1 MESSLEAKKRL
12 IEAQLSAHAFVQ
24 REHAFLEHHRFHR
37 ILHEHHLGQNA
48 RTARHRR
55 HVTSNVATRVHVH
68 TTGNVIYP
76 SPLQRNLTVRSRSS
90 VRGTHIDHRA
100 LGLQPLA
107 LDLLHGRSLS
117 RDHIIRLL
125 VTVQHR
131 PYVLEQTGSDVLMAV
146 GQLASHVLV
155 AQEKRN
161 RKANVVA
168 ATNNGGLLLFYRKL
182 VRVLVKTPRPT
193 ICRIFQ

>member
-1 MESSLEAKKRL
+1 
-12 IEAQLSAHAFVQ
+12 
-24 REHAFLEHHRFHR
+24 
-37 ILHEHHLGQNA
+37 
-48 RTARHRR
+48 
-55 HVTSNVATRVHVH
+55 
-68 TTGNVIYP
+68 
-76 SPLQRNLTVRSRSS
+76 
-90 VRGTHIDHRA
+90 
-100 LGLQPLA
+100 
-107 LDLLHGRSLS
+107 
-117 RDHIIRLL
+117 
-125 VTVQHR
+125 
-131 PYVLEQTGSDVLMAV
+131 MAV